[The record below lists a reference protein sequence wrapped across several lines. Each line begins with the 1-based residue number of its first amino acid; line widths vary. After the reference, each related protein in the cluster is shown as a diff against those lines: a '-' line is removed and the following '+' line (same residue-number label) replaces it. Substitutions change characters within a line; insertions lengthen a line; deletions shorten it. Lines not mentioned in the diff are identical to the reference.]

1 MGITNIIRSILPN
14 IDDYVNENTSVIN
27 ASENAHEGLIVPEIV
42 KTYGKG
48 GMKID
53 DLSIMLPKML
63 RTIKEMKKSYR
74 SLKDNPHL
82 NRTIIDDDILKEL
95 KAFSYTLGVS
105 DIGFTKVDPSMIFKD
120 KKILF
125 ENAIVFT
132 IEMKRSAID
141 YAPSIKT
148 KDEVFRTYLE
158 LGKIVNKIAEF
169 LRERG
174 YNAQAGPALG
184 GDVNYPLLAQKAG
197 LGTIGKHG
205 LLISPQFGPSLRIAA
220 LYTDIE
226 NLPMS
231 ETNNH
236 MWINSFCE
244 KCNRC
249 VRQCLAGAI
258 YMDARTFED
267 ESKQCIDYKKCAI
280 PFSNQYGCSVCVKE
294 CTFYRNDYYKIKES
308 FK

>member
-1 MGITNIIRSILPN
+1 MGITNIIGSVLPN
-14 IDDYVNENTSVIN
+14 IDNYIDENTSVIKS
-27 ASENAHEGLIVPEIV
+27 SEKAHEGLIVPEII
-42 KTYGKG
+42 KEHGSG

-53 DLSIMLPKML
+53 DLAVMLPKII
-63 RTIKEMKKSYR
+63 RTIKESKKSYK
-74 SLKDNPHL
+74 SLKDNPNL
-82 NRTIIDDDILKEL
+82 DRTIIDDNTLEEL
-95 KAFSYTLGVS
+95 KSFSYTLGVS

-120 KKILF
+120 RKILF

-132 IEMKRSAID
+132 MEMKRAAID

-148 KDEVFRTYLE
+148 KSEVFRTYLE
-158 LGKIVNKIAEF
+158 LGKIVNKVAKF
-169 LRERG
+169 LRKQG

-205 LLISPQFGPSLRIAA
+205 LLISPRFGPSFRLAA
-220 LYTDIE
+220 VFTDIE

-231 ETNNH
+231 GTNDH
-236 MWINSFCE
+236 LWINEFCN

-249 VRQCLAGAI
+249 VRQCPGDAI
-258 YMDARTFED
+258 HMDTKTFD
-267 ESKQCIDYKKCAI
+267 DGSKQCIDYRKCAV

-294 CTFYRNDYYKIKES
+294 CTFYKNDYYKIKEN